1 MIKHPSKACV
11 PTRVFFFFL
20 AVICV
25 SQSAE
30 VFNQNSRISIF
41 YYSVV
46 SKEFLVCFAF
56 KLYYYKHL
64 LEGIMWFQNVQM
76 IGNRGRKRH
85 FLSGL
90 DETCQKSSL
99 SL

>member
-11 PTRVFFFFL
+11 PTQVGFL

-30 VFNQNSRISIF
+30 VLNQNSRISIF

-46 SKEFLVCFAF
+46 VSKNS
-56 KLYYYKHL
+56 LYVSL
-64 LEGIMWFQNVQM
+64 LNFIIISIFWKV
-76 IGNRGRKRH
+76 
-85 FLSGL
+85 
-90 DETCQKSSL
+90 
-99 SL
+99 